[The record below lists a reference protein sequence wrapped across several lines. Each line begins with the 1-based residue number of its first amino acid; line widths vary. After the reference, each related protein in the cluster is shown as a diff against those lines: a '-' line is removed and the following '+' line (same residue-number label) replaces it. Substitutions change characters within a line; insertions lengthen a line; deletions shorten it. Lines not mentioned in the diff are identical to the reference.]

1 MSNRTR
7 TYKTKIWVLTALCL
21 VSTSALAELKI
32 GVVNFARLL
41 DESPQAQNAMQ
52 SLQDEFAPRQREIV
66 ARQTELRTREESLQK
81 DRDVMAEA
89 ERRNAERDL
98 RDGQREL
105 ARRQNEYIED
115 LDLRRNEELG
125 RLQRSLVEEVQ
136 AYARTAGYD
145 LIVGDNVLF
154 ASEAVDITS
163 QILSGLEA
171 SYRASQTDGN

>member
-1 MSNRTR
+1 M
-7 TYKTKIWVLTALCL
+7 
-21 VSTSALAELKI
+21 
-32 GVVNFARLL
+32 
-41 DESPQAQNAMQ
+41 
-52 SLQDEFAPRQREIV
+52 
-66 ARQTELRTREESLQK
+66 
-81 DRDVMAEA
+81 
-89 ERRNAERDL
+89 

-136 AYARTAGYD
+136 AYARPAGYD